1 METRAPQTPDKLIP
15 HNLDAEQAVLGG
27 LLIDPDAIIKIAPI
41 VRAED
46 FYLEK
51 HTWIFEATLALHE
64 RREPIDFLS
73 VVAELDRRGKL
84 NDAGG
89 AAYITALINAVPTAV
104 HVEHYAR
111 LVEQV
116 STQRKLISAAGEIA
130 GMAYDGSEDIETLI
144 DRAEESIFAVAQRRM
159 SRDLIP
165 IRVAVDRFL
174 DHLDYVQKH
183 QGEILGV
190 PSGFTDLDKLLG
202 GFQPSDLIIIAGRPG
217 SGKTSFAL
225 SLMQNAAR
233 DYHKRVALF
242 SLEMSAEQLVQRLV
256 SSMAVIDSQSLRL
269 GRITD
274 DDYPK
279 LVQATGELSETNIF
293 IDDSAAL
300 TPIEI
305 RAKARRLQSE
315 FGIDLLIIDYLQL
328 MTVRGN
334 IQNRVQEVSQISR
347 QLKELAR
354 ELNVPVIALSQLSR
368 AVESR
373 DDHRPQLADL
383 RESGCLTGETLILR
397 ADTGERISLRDLV
410 ARGEAIPVLAM
421 DENLRVCQ
429 ATMTRAFA
437 SGRKR
442 VYELRTRT
450 GRSIRA
456 SANHPFYRLT
466 GWTRLDSLRVGDR
479 IALPRGLPNVPSQP
493 TDLSDNRLILLAHL
507 IGDGCYVARQPLHYT
522 NSDQIC
528 LDAVATAAAREFDVT
543 PRWVKQENWHHI
555 YLTANQHLTHGRHN
569 PIAEW
574 FQDLGIYGQ
583 RLPEKIIPAPI
594 FKLADAQAALFLRH
608 LWATDGN
615 ISRASSGRGFVI
627 FYASTS
633 RTLVEQVQHLLLRF
647 EIQSTIWINR
657 KTGYRPTFHLHIQ
670 GRDDQFKFL
679 DAIGVF
685 GAKEKFAREAQSVLA
700 NIPANPNY
708 DVVPKQVWEIVESAR
723 AARGRSLRELHHR
736 LGWAHDGTNRRK
748 QGISRTRLN
757 HIINTL
763 PDARLEAL
771 ATSDIYWDEIVAITE
786 QGEEDVFDAT
796 VPGLH
801 NFVANDF
808 IVHNSIEQDA
818 DVVVFIFREKTYYP
832 TLEKWQA
839 KHPNKPYPE
848 NIAEIIVA
856 KHRHGPTKDLQLL
869 FIDEQAKFGNLL
881 VDSRHGDAY

>member
-1 METRAPQTPDKLIP
+1 METRATQTPDKLIP

-51 HTWIFEATLALHE
+51 HAWIFEAALALHE

-73 VVAELDRRGKL
+73 VIAELDRRTKL

-104 HVEHYAR
+104 HVEHYAH

-116 STQRKLISAAGEIA
+116 ATQRKLISAAGQIA

-190 PSGFTDLDKLLG
+190 PSGFSDLDKLLG

-225 SLMQNAAR
+225 SLMQNAAK

-315 FGIDLLIIDYLQL
+315 FGIDMLIIDYLQL

-383 RESGCLTGETLILR
+383 RESG
-397 ADTGERISLRDLV
+397 
-410 ARGEAIPVLAM
+410 
-421 DENLRVCQ
+421 
-429 ATMTRAFA
+429 
-437 SGRKR
+437 
-442 VYELRTRT
+442 
-450 GRSIRA
+450 
-456 SANHPFYRLT
+456 
-466 GWTRLDSLRVGDR
+466 
-479 IALPRGLPNVPSQP
+479 
-493 TDLSDNRLILLAHL
+493 
-507 IGDGCYVARQPLHYT
+507 
-522 NSDQIC
+522 
-528 LDAVATAAAREFDVT
+528 
-543 PRWVKQENWHHI
+543 
-555 YLTANQHLTHGRHN
+555 
-569 PIAEW
+569 
-574 FQDLGIYGQ
+574 
-583 RLPEKIIPAPI
+583 
-594 FKLADAQAALFLRH
+594 
-608 LWATDGN
+608 
-615 ISRASSGRGFVI
+615 
-627 FYASTS
+627 
-633 RTLVEQVQHLLLRF
+633 
-647 EIQSTIWINR
+647 
-657 KTGYRPTFHLHIQ
+657 
-670 GRDDQFKFL
+670 
-679 DAIGVF
+679 
-685 GAKEKFAREAQSVLA
+685 
-700 NIPANPNY
+700 
-708 DVVPKQVWEIVESAR
+708 
-723 AARGRSLRELHHR
+723 
-736 LGWAHDGTNRRK
+736 
-748 QGISRTRLN
+748 
-757 HIINTL
+757 
-763 PDARLEAL
+763 
-771 ATSDIYWDEIVAITE
+771 
-786 QGEEDVFDAT
+786 
-796 VPGLH
+796 
-801 NFVANDF
+801 
-808 IVHNSIEQDA
+808 SIEQDA
-818 DVVVFIFREKTYYP
+818 DVVVFIYREKTYYP

-881 VDSRHGDAY
+881 IDSRHDDAY